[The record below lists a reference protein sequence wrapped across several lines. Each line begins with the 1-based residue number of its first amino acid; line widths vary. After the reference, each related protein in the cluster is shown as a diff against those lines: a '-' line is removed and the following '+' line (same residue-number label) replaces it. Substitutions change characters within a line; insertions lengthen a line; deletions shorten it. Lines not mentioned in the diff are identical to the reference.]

1 MKVLEESGRGAVV
14 GSTLRLAELGLPTT
28 GRHGVLIVF
37 WKRQ

>member
-14 GSTLRLAELGLPTT
+14 GSTLRLDELGLPIAG
-28 GRHGVLIVF
+28 GRVALIAF